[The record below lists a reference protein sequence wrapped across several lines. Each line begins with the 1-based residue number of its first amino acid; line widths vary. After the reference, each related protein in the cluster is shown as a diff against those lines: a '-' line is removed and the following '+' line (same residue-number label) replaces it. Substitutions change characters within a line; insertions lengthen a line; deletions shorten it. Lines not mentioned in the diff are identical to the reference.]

1 MSGPKWGVVA
11 TIKAPTEDVLRFVAY
26 HLDLGADDVTVFL
39 DDCNEDT
46 AKALSQNPKAH
57 AVLTDEEHWQSTIG
71 RRPKKHQVRQV
82 RNASRYYR
90 RAKGLDWVVHID
102 VDEFLCPDPDRS
114 VADILAACPTDV
126 PVLRVLPAEALC
138 TDGLSEIDPDVT
150 YCKSRL
156 PGGTQGKAIEHKLYP
171 TYGGILKSGF
181 VSHVEGKIFVRTGF
195 HDVKFG
201 IHRAFENKDVVLNS
215 QDADGIE
222 LCHKHIESWEKWLA
236 IMDFRLSRGSY
247 REELEQNIDP
257 LSGRVQRHALFKSLT
272 DGGTESLRA
281 FFEESCLA
289 TPELRRRLDALG
301 YLRRYKLDLAQKRA
315 KHFPR

>member
-1 MSGPKWGVVA
+1 MSAPKWGVVA

-26 HLDLGADDVTVFL
+26 HLDLGAEDVTVYL

-57 AVLTDEEHWQSTIG
+57 AVLTDEEHWQNTLG

-90 RAKGLDWVVHID
+90 RAKDLDWVAHID
-102 VDEFLCPDPDRS
+102 VDEFLCPARPIS
-114 VADILAACPTDV
+114 DILADFPSGV
-126 PVLRVLPAEALC
+126 SVIQVRPAESLC
-138 TDGLSEIDPDVT
+138 TDGLDDLDPNVT

-156 PGGTQGKAIEHKLYP
+156 PGGPIGKELEHQIYP

-181 VSHVEGKIFVRTGF
+181 VNHVAGKIFVRTGLK
-195 HDVKFG
+195 DVKFG
-201 IHRAFENKDVVLNS
+201 IHRAFENKETELKAQVTEE
-215 QDADGIE
+215 IE
-222 LCHKHIESWEKWLA
+222 LCHKHIESWDKWLK

-257 LSGRVQRHALFKSLT
+257 VSGRIQRHALFKSLT
-272 DGGTESLRA
+272 DGGTENLRA
-281 FFEESCLA
+281 FFEETCLA
-289 TPELRRRLDALG
+289 TPELCTRLDELG
-301 YLRRYKLDLAQKRA
+301 YLRRYKLDLTQKRA
-315 KHFPR
+315 KHFPK

>member
-1 MSGPKWGVVA
+1 MSAPKWGVVA

-39 DDCNEDT
+39 DDRNEKT
-46 AKALSQNPKAH
+46 AKALSKNPKAH
-57 AVLTDEEHWQSTIG
+57 AVLTDDEHWQSTIG

-82 RNASRYYR
+82 RNASYYYR
-90 RAKGLDWVVHID
+90 RAKDLDWVVHID
-102 VDEFLCPDPDRS
+102 VDEFLCPERP
-114 VADILAACPTDV
+114 VAEILAACAAHV
-126 PVLRVLPAEALC
+126 PVLRVFPSEALC
-138 TDGLSEIDPDVT
+138 TDGLTEIDPEVT

-156 PGGTQGKAIEHKLYP
+156 PNGPQGKAIEHKLYP

-181 VSHVEGKIFVRTGF
+181 VSHVEGKIFVRTGLN
-195 HDVKFG
+195 DIKFG
-201 IHRAFENKDVVLNS
+201 IHRAFENKEIALKAE
-215 QDADGIE
+215 DAEGIE
-222 LCHKHIESWEKWLA
+222 LCHKHIESWEKWLT

-247 REELEQNIDP
+247 RQELEQNIDP

-289 TPELRRRLDALG
+289 TPELRTRLDELG
-301 YLRRYKLDLAQKRA
+301 YLRQYKLDLAQKRA
-315 KHFPR
+315 KHFPK